1 MFSRFYPITLA
12 LSLAMV
18 VALSSSPALSA
29 ESNFYTLQERW
40 QKQQLES
47 HTDKSAAIDSGF
59 SSAMF
64 KTRSQD
70 PLTGVTAAPTLR
82 RAFQEIV
89 LSESVVE
96 LESEQTL
103 LIENIQGLIKFVS
116 TDAGIV
122 SLETVNTD
130 ILKMTATSLGTTFVH
145 VWTQAGRSTFSVRVV
160 GPKLSPSL
168 YQIRQTEAL
177 EKSRS
182 FHLLY
187 DNGRS
192 ASYNGEKY
200 RVMTRSSSDFTQN
213 FGLTGD
219 TPYGSLDGKMQ
230 LQKTQDKTLLGGANI
245 TLRDGKMGNLKNFN
259 AIAGDSEVKPE
270 LMALPVARI
279 RGAQVEHWDDAKRV
293 QWDTFYGREN
303 QAIFGSLT
311 PGATS
316 KRTIDS
322 YLTGSTVDFKVNEDA
337 KLKAGYYQAFGQSR
351 PDNLNRR
358 GMGAQSE
365 IKLGEFSVFNTETS
379 FDNEHTA
386 QRHSITSSLGK
397 VKVRNEFRDVSKKF
411 FTLVG
416 NPYRQGEVGNLTD
429 ITYQPNEKWSYTG
442 SFDIFR
448 DRLIP
453 NPDDPG
459 RYNKHSDFMINWI
472 ACEDVSLAFTF
483 QDMDDTGRIGP
494 SRQRTLG
501 LQYSENFDL
510 WGRKATLFS
519 RYQHRASHQLTNS
532 LSDYRDNQTT
542 VGVYT
547 PLFWGINFSIQKEW
561 HALEEMEIS
570 RYTHP
575 NAITYSW
582 DTSRQIGNT
591 PFYFDARL
599 RIRDEE
605 ETESSNSFMQGE
617 DSTEVSGG
625 LYYREYENMELFLT
639 GSFTQF
645 VAESQSVTDPRVQA
659 EFFTGMRYDMDT
671 GFRWQPV
678 GSFDGYVFKDQNGD
692 GVRQPYE
699 PGIPNLKITV
709 DGKEDVS
716 DENGY
721 FELKGV
727 AGKKA
732 ILILDTSHLPT
743 GFVPTSSADQATE
756 IIAGKTKRID
766 FGLTPRSEI
775 SGLIFNDL
783 NGDGFYSGNEF
794 GVGQVKI
801 SLEDDQVAK
810 SNEKGVYSFSKAVAG
825 EHTASLQVATLPDGY
840 LPVNV
845 PKKTFTLYEGIRYE
859 LNFPLMAKRTISG
872 RVFYDRN
879 SNKILDK
886 DETALPDVRVRLDD
900 QTASA
905 DRAGWYL
912 FDALKPGAYQIS
924 VDAASLPAGFQMP
937 AAMSIELPKGPLT
950 RSDVNIA
957 LSKTVDRPA
966 PQGEGREVDL

>member
-1 MFSRFYPITLA
+1 MFSRYYPTTLA
-12 LSLAMV
+12 LSLAMCLNSSL
-18 VALSSSPALSA
+18 ALAA
-29 ESNFYTLQERW
+29 ESNFYTMEERW
-40 QKQQLES
+40 QKQQLVS
-47 HTDKSAAIDSGF
+47 HTDKGAAIDSGF
-59 SSAMF
+59 SSALL
-64 KTRSQD
+64 KSRAQD
-70 PLTGVTAAPTLR
+70 PTTGVSVAPTLR
-82 RAFQEIV
+82 RTFQDV
-89 LSESVVE
+89 VASESIIE
-96 LESEQTL
+96 LEPEQTL
-103 LIENIQGLIKFVS
+103 LIENIQGLLKYVS
-116 TDAGIV
+116 TDAGV
-122 SLETVNTD
+122 VTLETLNPD
-130 ILKMTATSLGTTFVH
+130 ILKMTATGLGSTFVH
-145 VWTQAGRSTFSVRVV
+145 VWTQTGRSTFSVRVI
-160 GPKLSPSL
+160 GPKFSPGL

-177 EKSRS
+177 EKSRP

-213 FGLTGD
+213 FGLKGD
-219 TPYGSLDGKMQ
+219 TPYGEIDSHMQ
-230 LQKTQDKTLLGGANI
+230 LQKTQDKTLLSGANI
-245 TLRDGKMGNLKNFN
+245 TLKDGKIGNLKNFN
-259 AIAGDSEVKPE
+259 AIAGDSQVKPD

-279 RGAQVEHWDDAKRV
+279 RGGQVEHWADDKRV
-293 QWDTFYGREN
+293 QWNSFYGREN
-303 QAIFGSLT
+303 QAIFGALT

-316 KRTIDS
+316 KRTLNS

-337 KLKAGYYQAFGQSR
+337 KLKAGYYQATGQSR

-358 GMGAQSE
+358 GMAAQSE

-386 QRHSITSSLGK
+386 QRHSITSNIGK
-397 VKVRNEFRDVSKKF
+397 VKVRNEFRDISKKF

-429 ITYQPNEKWSYTG
+429 FTFQPNQSWSYTG

-453 NPDDPG
+453 NPEDPD
-459 RYNKHSDFMINWI
+459 RYNTHSDFMVNWI
-472 ACEDVSLAFTF
+472 ACDDVSVAFTF
-483 QDMDDTGRIGP
+483 QDMDDTGRVGP
-494 SRQRTLG
+494 SRQRTIG
-501 LQYSENFDL
+501 LQYSEGFDL
-510 WGRKATLFS
+510 WGRRATLFS
-519 RYQHRASHQLTNS
+519 RYQHRVSHQLTNS
-532 LSDYRDNQTT
+532 LSDYRNNQTT

-547 PLFWGINFSIQKEW
+547 PLFWGINFSVQKEW
-561 HALEEMEIS
+561 NALEEVEIS

-575 NAITYSW
+575 NAVTYSW

-605 ETESSNSFMQGE
+605 QTESTNSFMQGE

-645 VAESQSVTDPRVQA
+645 VAESQNVLEPRVQA

-699 PGIPNLKITV
+699 PGIPNLKITA

-716 DENGY
+716 DEKGY
-721 FELKGV
+721 FEIKGV

-732 ILILDTSHLPT
+732 VLLLDTSHLPT

-756 IIAGKTKRID
+756 IIPGKTKRID

-783 NGDGFYSGNEF
+783 NGDGLYSSNEF
-794 GVGQVKI
+794 GIGQVKV
-801 SLEDDQVAK
+801 SLEDDQIAK

-825 EHTASLQVATLPDGY
+825 EHTASLQVATLPEGY

-845 PKKTFTLYEGIRYE
+845 PKKSFTLYEGIRYE

-872 RVFYDRN
+872 RVYYDQN
-879 SNKILDK
+879 ANKIMDR
-886 DETALPDVRVRLDD
+886 DEAGLSGVRVRLDD
-900 QTASA
+900 QTVSS
-905 DRAGWYL
+905 DEAGWYL
-912 FDALKPGAYQIS
+912 FDSLKSGAYQVS

-937 AAMSIELPKGPLT
+937 SAINIELPKGPLT
-950 RSDVNIA
+950 RSDVNIP
-957 LSKTVDRPA
+957 LGKTPERPT
-966 PQGEGREVDL
+966 PQGEGREYGL